1 VILICVS
8 VRGFSVYLTRT
19 SGFPAETG
27 SGSFGV
33 GADGLVIGVGF
44 GVFGLVIGVG
54 FGVSGLFQCFWVVSC
69 FWVSMGSLVRLKC
82 WIVDG
87 GNRS

>member
-1 VILICVS
+1 VCV
-8 VRGFSVYLTRT
+8 GFRRIWLGRQD
-19 SGFPAETG
+19 FRLDLAETD